1 MPNCSPV
8 LMFGPVNRRQAIWMR
23 LQPRSKLPTNRE
35 APTSNTS
42 MEGAVMEKDV
52 TLNLHLSEDDIE
64 TIAHAVLN
72 LRGDH
77 FESVGKARRNP
88 VDPPMPVIGEELAI
102 ARSLQTLDRSNHGSS
117 PGQG

>member
-1 MPNCSPV
+1 
-8 LMFGPVNRRQAIWMR
+8 
-23 LQPRSKLPTNRE
+23 
-35 APTSNTS
+35 
-42 MEGAVMEKDV
+42 MEKDV

-77 FESVGKARRNP
+77 FESIGKARRNP

-102 ARSLQTLDRSNHGSS
+102 ARSLQTLTSQIMEAAQDKVEAFLTD
-117 PGQG
+117 